1 MDFNADDAEAMRQM
15 WRDAHGLE
23 AAPQPTAEHGLER
36 LGSQLVNAPK
46 RAVMAMGETIQGVG
60 DFLSGK
66 PQEQRGFE
74 RQTREDVG
82 RNFMYRTRDVGQ
94 GNGALDTT
102 TDVLAGGILPELPS
116 LMIPGGI
123 ATKGARLLGATAR
136 LAPVVGDV
144 AAGAL
149 SGLRDSGKEAGL
161 QASEFGGMGLVG
173 AALPRALRPLF
184 RRGVE
189 GAAGAG
195 IGLAGQAIRGNDPF
209 SQQSLIQAGAMGLMP
224 AAMEASG
231 GARRLFRRGT
241 EPSETPIS
249 TPPSTADGI
258 PSTWK
263 LRRRVETPDGR
274 FEHTFDTP
282 EGQQVITHAEPL
294 GGDVAES
301 QLAVRNTG
309 AEPVGEP
316 YGLNPQPVKRKLL
329 GRGEDWNNRGDIIEG
344 EFYVE
349 PPKQLGTRAGLP
361 QGEPYDPARPPIPM
375 GPEAPRRLLNRA
387 EPPPSAGA
395 EPHDIVPAIKV
406 GDQTVTGNAGETHQ
420 DVLKRFVRDNPDRAV
435 DALTTFD
442 TKANPNFFVGP
453 RGEPISRAQLHGRF
467 GVTDSQELRDL
478 QARSS
483 GLRPLSREGGGIDPA
498 LLGGIAGA
506 TVGALSDPEH
516 RERNAI
522 LGALGGG
529 ALGAAGRRIL
539 RRVGGAAGERAAAGQ
554 LGAKEG
560 EGRSAAGFL
569 RRTGEKYMKV
579 GKSSTLDTIQ
589 EQARN
594 TGSNVM
600 EDVNI
605 AAKKV
610 LPVARNMTPAQ
621 WGAYDIYLGSDRSAG
636 AQALMR
642 AAGVPAEIVDFAIN
656 TSDVS
661 ARKLQEVHAEAQSDP
676 VRKRLFQDTFG
687 SYETQPYL
695 AFEDP
700 KAWQQR
706 GVEPALYEQIVRENV
721 ADPRFAGMSE
731 RAIRDDL
738 DAYIQNIHN
747 FGGDFAKY
755 NQEKGQRISQSL
767 FTPRK
772 LLRPSIQ
779 KLLGK
784 IENPLQRQILTVH
797 KLAKGAATAKAVT
810 EVQKPDAVDDR
821 GNRLGMLQSEREAA
835 MQAAQAAGDTERFN
849 FLRSNYEEVPEGMR
863 GLGSLAEGQPR
874 DKVMV
879 QRQVAD
885 ALNIGQGHQVI
896 TMDKSILAMLNS
908 IPKAAHTIWNLST
921 HVHNMIQAPMMGMIA
936 GVDPISLVVQNRR
949 VAVNPR
955 RMQWARDDGIVNAHM
970 GANEF
975 GHGGEV
981 FEHVLNPTFWQ
992 QTKGVAKKVQDF
1004 SKKIYGLPDQW
1015 VRMAKYNQEIDAA
1028 IKDGLTERA
1037 ARARATELTNRY
1049 TQNYSNV
1056 APAVKLLRNVPLVN
1070 SFISY
1075 TAEMVRVLK
1084 NRAEDFLT
1092 DPMAKKFGPSA
1103 SQKWKG
1109 AAAIVATLGVGSAIA
1124 ALIQGSKLSEED
1136 KEKLSKLLPI
1146 LPPYMRG
1153 KTQPVY
1159 SMKDGQVSSYNL
1171 NPLLPAE
1178 DLVTTAK
1185 NILNG
1190 DWEAFWKNN
1199 PVAGS
1204 DRSPVLNILAEQI
1217 SGKDAMGRPTRGL
1230 MRNIAQNA
1238 LPGWVPGNY
1247 AAEKLAQGFSRNDKG
1262 ELGVTNEQGRHE
1274 TPGTAIASLFG
1285 FNASHLDSRRLFQ
1298 RQQQNLQEQDRQ
1310 AKTILNRTLR
1320 SDADQGAKE
1329 EAAEQYRETRRRI
1342 FQR

>member
-1 MDFNADDAEAMRQM
+1 MDLTPEDYDAMLAHLRGGQTAPV
-15 WRDAHGLE
+15 DTAAHGFTRL
-23 AAPQPTAEHGLER
+23 AANIANIPGKTAEGVADAWQGL
-36 LGSQLVNAPK
+36 SN
-46 RAVMAMGETIQGVG
+46 TIT
-60 DFLSGK
+60 GK
-66 PQEQRGFE
+66 PQEVRDFE
-74 RQTREDVG
+74 A
-82 RNFMYRTRDVGQ
+82 Q
-94 GNGALDTT
+94 GNRLYEQKYSPFHIPTIETGAPKGFTDVASDVVPEVAMMASGAGAL
-102 TDVLAGGILPELPS
+102 GGIS
-116 LMIPGGI
+116 
-123 ATKGARLLGATAR
+123 R
-136 LAPVVGDV
+136 LARIGPRIANVVGDV
-144 AAGAL
+144 GIGAL
-149 SGLRDSGKEAGL
+149 SGIRDSGKESAMQAG
-161 QASEFGGMGLVG
+161 EFGLMG
-173 AALPRALRPLF
+173 AAGALLPRGVRPLF
-184 RRGVE
+184 RRATE
-189 GAAGAG
+189 GAVGAG
-195 IGLAGQAIRGNDPF
+195 VNLAGQAMRGNDLF
-209 SQQSLIQAGAMGLMP
+209 SPQSLQQSAIMGLTP
-224 AAMEASG
+224 LAMEAAG
-231 GARRLFRRGT
+231 GARRLFRRGA
-241 EPSETPIS
+241 EA
-249 TPPSTADGI
+249 PSTAPTSDGI
-258 PSTWK
+258 PTTWK
-263 LRRRVETPDGR
+263 LKRRTETADGR
-274 FEHTFDTP
+274 YEHTFDTP
-282 EGQQVITHAEPL
+282 EGEQIITHAEPL
-294 GGDVAES
+294 GGDLENRIVPREADPSMGGRTVGNPYGPETVPRPRRALPES
-301 QLAVRNTG
+301 
-309 AEPVGEP
+309 AEPRP
-316 YGLNPQPVKRKLL
+316 P
-329 GRGEDWNNRGDIIEG
+329 DDSIIEG
-344 EFYVE
+344 EFSVE
-349 PPKQLGTRAGLP
+349 PPKQLMGRRLFLNGPPPYGQGGGDRRFRMQGDPYEPPAG
-361 QGEPYDPARPPIPM
+361 PIPM
-375 GPEAPRRLLNRA
+375 GRSEPRRLLNRA
-387 EPPPSAGA
+387 EPDIHSIAADEGVKYDGPIEFGGTKLHQFTDISPRASRGATFTLKGDVTPEALRAKREAKTMQFAAGA
-395 EPHDIVPAIKV
+395 KP
-406 GDQTVTGNAGETHQ
+406 
-420 DVLKRFVRDNPDRAV
+420 
-435 DALTTFD
+435 
-442 TKANPNFFVGP
+442 
-453 RGEPISRAQLHGRF
+453 
-467 GVTDSQELRDL
+467 
-478 QARSS
+478 S
-483 GLRPLSREGGGIDPA
+483 GLRPLSREGGSIDPA

-506 TVGALSDPEH
+506 TVGALSDQDN
-516 RERNAI
+516 RGRNAI

-560 EGRSAAGFL
+560 EGRSTAGFL

-589 EQARN
+589 EQSRN

-610 LPVARNMTPAQ
+610 LPIARNMTPAQ
-621 WGAYDIYLGSDRSAG
+621 WSAYDIYLGSDRSAG
-636 AQALMR
+636 AQSLMR

-676 VRKRLFQDTFG
+676 VRKKLFQDTFG

-835 MQAAQAAGDTERFN
+835 MQAAQAAGDTERLN
-849 FLRSNYEEVPEGMR
+849 FLRSNYEEVPDGMR

-936 GVDPISLVVQNRR
+936 GVDPISLVTQNRR

-1124 ALIQGSKLSEED
+1124 ALIQGSKLSDED

-1159 SMKDGQVSSYNL
+1159 SMKEGQVSSYNL

-1217 SGKDAMGRPTRGL
+1217 SGKDAMGRPTCGL
-1230 MRNIAQNA
+1230 LRNVAQNA

-1247 AAEKLAQGFSRNDKG
+1247 AAEKLVQGFSRNDKG

-1298 RQQQNLQEQDRQ
+1298 RQQQNLQEQDRA

-1320 SDADQGAKE
+1320 SDAEAAAKE
-1329 EAAEQYRETRRRI
+1329 EAAAEYRETRRRI